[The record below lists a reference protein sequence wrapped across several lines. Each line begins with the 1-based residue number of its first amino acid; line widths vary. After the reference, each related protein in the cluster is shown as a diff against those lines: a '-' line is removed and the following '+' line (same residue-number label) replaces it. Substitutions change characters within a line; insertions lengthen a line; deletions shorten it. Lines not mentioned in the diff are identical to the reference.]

1 MDLSRDYTRL
11 TPFADGQALAAGLAE
26 AVAADLRAAI
36 ARNGKA
42 ALAVSGGSTPKRFF
56 QQLRDKDL
64 DWSKVT
70 VTLVDERWVGEHS
83 ERSNAALVRQ
93 GLLQGPAAAAR
104 FLPLYRDLPEPE
116 QALAEVEHDLDR
128 QALPLDVAILG
139 MGEDGHTAS
148 FFPGGDYLG
157 RALDLSSGARV
168 LPMHAEGAGEPRITL
183 TLPVLAASGRLYLHV
198 EGKKKADVL
207 STACSDEGARYPIHA
222 VLTATNGAVET
233 YWSP

>member
-1 MDLSRDYTRL
+1 MDLPRDYTRL
-11 TPFADGQALAAGLAE
+11 TPFPDGDALAAGLAE
-26 AVAADLRAAI
+26 AVAEDLRDAI

-56 QQLRDKDL
+56 QQLSAKTL

-83 ERSNAALVRQ
+83 ERSNAALVKRT
-93 GLLQGPAAAAR
+93 LLQDQAAAAR
-104 FLPLYRDLPEPE
+104 FLPLYRELPEPG
-116 QALAEVEHDLDR
+116 QALSEIEHDLDQ

-157 RALDLSSGARV
+157 RALDLSSSARV

-198 EGKKKADVL
+198 EGQKKADVL
-207 STACSDEGARYPIHA
+207 GRACGDEGDHFPVRA
-222 VLTATNGAVET
+222 VLTATNGAVQT